1 MTEIIHTIPIRF
13 LLNQMMCSGYEN
25 SRKSVPLQDNGGS
38 RLTETQKAEG
48 KEGDNLALGP

>member
-1 MTEIIHTIPIRF
+1 
-13 LLNQMMCSGYEN
+13 MMCSGYEN